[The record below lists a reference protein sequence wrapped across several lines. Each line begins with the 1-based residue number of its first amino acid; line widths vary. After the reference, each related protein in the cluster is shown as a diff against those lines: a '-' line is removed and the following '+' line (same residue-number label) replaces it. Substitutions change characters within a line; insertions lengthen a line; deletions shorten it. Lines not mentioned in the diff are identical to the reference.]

1 MSCVVRLRGEVR
13 DGQLCEWE
21 EAWWLMDW
29 ADSVCAR
36 AVDAMQ
42 ARVFCSQ
49 AEAVAALA
57 LTPWVG
63 EVVEV

>member
-13 DGQLCEWE
+13 GGELCEWPE
-21 EAWWLMDW
+21 PWWLMDW
-29 ADSVCAR
+29 ADSGAR
-36 AVDAMQ
+36 AVDALH

-63 EVVEV
+63 DVVEV